1 MARGEA
7 RCLVCETPLA
17 ARGTLTAGCCGVRFH
32 EKCVADHCGQQG
44 ARAPGEVRIA
54 PRRRQ
59 SRSRSHTP
67 FGTLNPPL
75 LSDFRDISLP
85 SSPPALPSPRSRV
98 PRAASSCAS
107 SFPRI
112 PRSPPP
118 SPATHPATRRQEYHL
133 FVPDHPPTPLAT
145 RDLCA
150 RLFDIDPARV
160 KLLAKGRALV
170 DESAVADAS
179 ASGAPILLVGV
190 RRDRLVRAVSPRDA
204 RSAARNVPSK
214 SRGASP
220 SNLSSRL
227 ASRAHRARGGAGRI
241 TRAVVR
247 RYVRAVPRP
256 RVEEPVRARVSGT
269 RREETERTSV
279 GRRREG
285 RGPPAAEA
293 RGSGKGTTPVPMN
306 RVVRGPV
313 RWVRVHR
320 RVRVG

>member
-7 RCLVCETPLA
+7 RCLVCETPLG

-67 FGTLNPPL
+67 FGSLNQPL
-75 LSDFRDISLP
+75 LSDFRDIPLP
-85 SSPPALPSPRSRV
+85 SSSPALPSPGNRV
-98 PRAASSCAS
+98 PRAADPARPSAFS
-107 SFPRI
+107 PRRI
-112 PRSPPP
+112 R
-118 SPATHPATRRQEYHL
+118 HGRQEYHL

-160 KLLAKGRALV
+160 KLLAKDRALV

-190 RRDRLVRAVSPRDA
+190 RRDRLVRADFASRRALRRAKRALEIAWRVAVEPLIARLPLAPIARAVAPVASHALWCGDTFVRSLHPAWKNPYEPAFRERVAMRRSGRASGGDARDA
-204 RSAARNVPSK
+204 
-214 SRGASP
+214 
-220 SNLSSRL
+220 
-227 ASRAHRARGGAGRI
+227 
-241 TRAVVR
+241 VR
-247 RYVRAVPRP
+247 PPPRP
-256 RVEEPVRARVSGT
+256 ADP
-269 RREETERTSV
+269 
-279 GRRREG
+279 G
-285 RGPPAAEA
+285 RGPHQF
-293 RGSGKGTTPVPMN
+293 R
-306 RVVRGPV
+306 
-313 RWVRVHR
+313 
-320 RVRVG
+320 